1 MDTTQKGNLFVDYL
15 DSGADVHPSYSK
27 IALDSH
33 HPDESTNPLTFL
45 QGIINHLNIFE
56 QRIEDLEYKLVI
68 VNETDRQ
75 IEELLNR
82 KLRDGLIRYADFLN
96 LDHVRQLWVS
106 TSAAFATY
114 NLGCKSSKTQILA
127 NLVDLFTLNEISK
140 DKLLSITL
148 EL

>member
-15 DSGADVHPSYSK
+15 DSGADTHPSYSK

-33 HPDESTNPLTFL
+33 PPDESNPLTFL
-45 QGIINHLNIFE
+45 QGIINQLNIFE
-56 QRIEDLEYKLVI
+56 KRIEDLEYKLAI
-68 VNETDRQ
+68 VNETDQR

-82 KLRDGLIRYADFLN
+82 QLRDGLISYADFLN
-96 LDHVRQLWVS
+96 LDHVRHLWVS

-114 NLGCKSSKTQILA
+114 NLGCKSSKRQILA

-140 DKLLSITL
+140 DKLLSIIP

>member
-1 MDTTQKGNLFVDYL
+1 MDTTQKDDLFADHL
-15 DSGADVHPSYSK
+15 DSGADTHPSYSK

-33 HPDESTNPLTFL
+33 PPDESNPLTFL

-68 VNETDRQ
+68 VNETDRR

-82 KLRDGLIRYADFLN
+82 QLRDGLISYADFLN

-114 NLGCKSSKTQILA
+114 NLGCKSSKRQILA

>member
-1 MDTTQKGNLFVDYL
+1 MN
-15 DSGADVHPSYSK
+15 
-27 IALDSH
+27 
-33 HPDESTNPLTFL
+33 
-45 QGIINHLNIFE
+45 
-56 QRIEDLEYKLVI
+56 
-68 VNETDRQ
+68 RQ
-75 IEELLNR
+75 
-82 KLRDGLIRYADFLN
+82 LRDGLISYADFLN

-114 NLGCKSSKTQILA
+114 NLGCKSSKRQILA